1 MRAGSRSALKWG
13 PFALAALAVSALAG
27 GSFGEASAA
36 RTPAGP
42 VRSPAARPAAPAF
55 AHGSL
60 TPQGADRY
68 EYRSSADGLRV
79 TAPRSNRGGNLRAV
93 WWSAPG
99 KPSVDQQ
106 ACVTWTDFD
115 GPLVQ
120 AGVALRVRRTGG
132 HVEAVTVT
140 NNVWSGARS
149 GWNVHVWRGD
159 LASSGLVGQ
168 VFLPAFGTSVFQPPL
183 PWRMCARAI
192 GRLFEFKAWAMA
204 VDPEPEWGDPTHG
217 ASMVLTADTVA
228 AGRAGWYVGH
238 LRGGETTE
246 FDAMHAGRFA
256 PTAGA
261 RLAIA
266 TRAAGGCVARTQTA
280 TAGLSPW
287 RLAAGCGQ
295 VTGPPTA

>member
-1 MRAGSRSALKWG
+1 VARRA
-13 PFALAALAVSALAG
+13 
-27 GSFGEASAA
+27 
-36 RTPAGP
+36 
-42 VRSPAARPAAPAF
+42 AAPAF

-68 EYRSSADGLRV
+68 VYRASSDGLVV
-79 TAPRSNRGGNLRAV
+79 TAPRSNQGGNLRAV
-93 WWSAPG
+93 WWSSPG
-99 KPSVDQQ
+99 QASVDQQ

-120 AGVALRVRRTGG
+120 AGVALRVRTTEG

-159 LASSGLVGQ
+159 LESSGLVGQ
-168 VFLPAFGTSVFQPPL
+168 VFLPDAFGTSVFQPPL
-183 PWRMCARAI
+183 PWRICARVTD
-192 GRLFEFKAWAMA
+192 RLFEFKAWAMA
-204 VDPEPEWGDPTHG
+204 VDEEPRWGDPTHG
-217 ASMVLTADTVA
+217 ASMVLPDDTVH

-246 FDAMHAGRFA
+246 FDTMRSGRFA
-256 PTAGA
+256 PPSGA

-266 TRAAGGCVARTQTA
+266 ARAVGGCVARTQTA
-280 TAGLSPW
+280 TAALSPW